1 MIAALFKNCF
11 KCFLGVAV
19 TGIVVTL
26 SAGVQVYA
34 GGINSNEARVL
45 SVARGGFS
53 YNNEI
58 YTARQEYVDQLIA
71 YLTKDDVNL
80 TESQAD
86 KAINTIYSNIEKGVN
101 EGYIVKQ
108 GSPEDNID
116 PEEEVEITEISPEQE
131 EEGITDI
138 SQIDKPT
145 KEPGEV
151 VYNDNGKAYAYD
163 SEGIPVAS
171 LDGVMKNTGLTYG
184 PVVVTV
190 KAMSVI
196 FVLTIISAAV
206 YIISERRRTNGS

>member
-1 MIAALFKNCF
+1 MFKNCF

-19 TGIVVTL
+19 TGIVVSL
-26 SAGVQVYA
+26 SAGAQVYA

-116 PEEEVEITEISPEQE
+116 PEEEV
-131 EEGITDI
+131 
-138 SQIDKPT
+138 
-145 KEPGEV
+145 
-151 VYNDNGKAYAYD
+151 
-163 SEGIPVAS
+163 
-171 LDGVMKNTGLTYG
+171 
-184 PVVVTV
+184 
-190 KAMSVI
+190 
-196 FVLTIISAAV
+196 
-206 YIISERRRTNGS
+206 